1 MKTLTHRIPGL
12 VLTDHVFTLPLDHSH
27 PTGPTIE
34 VFGRE
39 VVAPRKEAEKL
50 PWLIF
55 FQGGPGFGSPRPGES
70 SGWIKRAIQDYR
82 VLLLDDRGTG
92 RSTPVTFQTLA
103 HLESPRAIADYLK
116 HFRADC
122 IVRDA
127 EMIRGEL
134 LGKNE
139 KWTLLG
145 QSYGGWCIFTYLS
158 LAPQAVREAIVTGG
172 IPSITRPAE
181 DIYRASYPRV
191 REKNRLYFDRFPG
204 DQERAQEIAAYLT
217 ANKVTLP
224 AGGHLSVRRFQQ
236 LGMELGMSDGAA
248 KIHFML
254 EDAFVEGAGQPAP
267 SISISC
273 GASKTPKPSTPIP
286 SSPSC
291 TRRFTAKARQRAGRP
306 RRVRAEFP
314 EFDYAPGKPFLFTG
328 EMIYPWMFDDYACLK
343 PLKEVADLLAEY
355 ENWPPLY
362 DLDVLR
368 KNTVP
373 IAAATYYNDMY
384 VDRQQSEE
392 TARQVPGI
400 KLWITTEY
408 EHNALRGWRKGLRA
422 VIGDVARRNIDRNG

>member
-1 MKTLTHRIPGL
+1 MKTVTHRIPGL
-12 VLTDHVFTLPLDHSH
+12 VLTDHVFTVPLDHAR
-27 PTGPTIE
+27 PKGRTIE
-34 VFGRE
+34 VFARE
-39 VVAPRKEAEKL
+39 VVAPAKEKL

-55 FQGGPGFGSPRPGES
+55 FQGGPGFGAPRPGES
-70 SGWIKRAIQDYR
+70 TGWIKRAIQDYR

-103 HLESPRAIADYLK
+103 HHQSPRAMADYLK
-116 HFRADC
+116 NFRADS

-127 EMIRGEL
+127 ELIRREL

-139 KWTLLG
+139 QWTLLG
-145 QSYGGWCIFTYLS
+145 QSYGGWCIFHYLS
-158 LAPQAVREAIVTGG
+158 VAPEAVREAVVTGG

-191 REKNRLYFDRFPG
+191 REKNRLYFERFPG
-204 DQERAQEIAAYLT
+204 DQERAQQVAACLA

-236 LGMELGMSDGAA
+236 LGMDLGMSDGAA

-254 EDAFVEGAGQPAP
+254 EDAFVEVAGKREINFGFLRSVENAQ
-267 SISISC
+267 
-273 GASKTPKPSTPIP
+273 TFDTNPI
-286 SSPSC
+286 
-291 TRRFTAKARQRAGRP
+291 FAILHEAIYGQRAATRWAAQ
-306 RRVRAEFP
+306 RVRAEFP
-314 EFDYAPGKPFLFTG
+314 EFDYVPGKPFLFTG
-328 EMIYPWMFDDYACLK
+328 EMIYPWMFDDYAGLK
-343 PLKEVADLLAEY
+343 PLKEAADLLARY
-355 ENWPPLY
+355 EDWPMLY

-400 KLWITTEY
+400 KLWITSEY
-408 EHNALRGWRKGLRA
+408 EHNALRGDGEKVLGRLLGMLHGE
-422 VIGDVARRNIDRNG
+422 I

>member
-1 MKTLTHRIPGL
+1 MKTVTHRIPGL
-12 VLTDHVFTLPLDHSH
+12 VLTDHLFNVPLDHAQ
-27 PTGPTIE
+27 PKGPAIE
-34 VFGRE
+34 VFARE
-39 VVAPRKEAEKL
+39 VVAPARENEKL
-50 PWLIF
+50 PWLLF

-70 SGWIKRAIQDYR
+70 SGWVKRATQDYR

-103 HLESPRAIADYLK
+103 HLQSPRAMADYLK
-116 HFRADC
+116 HFRADA

-127 EMIRGEL
+127 ELIRREL
-134 LGKNE
+134 LGE
-139 KWTLLG
+139 KEPWTLLG
-145 QSYGGWCIFTYLS
+145 QSYGGWCIFNYLS
-158 LAPQAVREAIVTGG
+158 AAPHGIREAIITGG

-191 REKNRLYFDRFPG
+191 REKNNLYFERFPA

-236 LGMELGMSDGAA
+236 LGMDLGMSDGAA

-254 EDAFVEGAGQPAP
+254 EDAFVESAGKRTLNFNFLRSFENSQ
-267 SISISC
+267 SFD
-273 GASKTPKPSTPIP
+273 TNPI
-286 SSPSC
+286 
-291 TRRFTAKARQRAGRP
+291 FAILHEAIYGQRAATRWAAQ
-306 RRVRAEFP
+306 RVRAEFP

-343 PLKEVADLLAEY
+343 PLKEAADLLAEF
-355 ENWPPLY
+355 EDWPMLY

-368 KNTVP
+368 KNIVP
-373 IAAATYYNDMY
+373 VAGATYYNDMY

-408 EHNALRGWRKGLRA
+408 EHNALRADGEKLLGRLLGMLHGE
-422 VIGDVARRNIDRNG
+422 I

>member
-39 VVAPRKEAEKL
+39 VVAPRKEAERL

-103 HLESPRAIADYLK
+103 HLESPRAMADYLK
-116 HFRADC
+116 HFRADS

-127 EMIRGEL
+127 ELIRGEL

-139 KWTLLG
+139 QWTLLG

-158 LAPQAVREAIVTGG
+158 IAPQAVREAIVTGG

-204 DQERAQEIAAYLT
+204 DQERAREIAAYLT
-217 ANKVTLP
+217 ANNVTLP

-236 LGMELGMSDGAA
+236 LGMELGMSDGAT

-254 EDAFVEGAGQPAP
+254 EDAFVQGAGKRAINFNFLRSFENSQNFDNNPIFA
-267 SISISC
+267 ILHEAIYGH
-273 GASKTPKPSTPIP
+273 GAA
-286 SSPSC
+286 
-291 TRRFTAKARQRAGRP
+291 TRWAAQ
-306 RRVRAEFP
+306 RVRAEFP

-343 PLKEVADLLAEY
+343 PLKEAADLLAEY
-355 ENWPPLY
+355 ESWPLLY

-373 IAAATYYNDMY
+373 MAAATYYNDMY

-408 EHNALRGWRKGLRA
+408 EHNALRADGEKVLERLLGMLRGE
-422 VIGDVARRNIDRNG
+422 I

>member
-1 MKTLTHRIPGL
+1 MKTVTHRIPGL
-12 VLTDHVFTLPLDHSH
+12 VLTDHVFTVPLDHARS
-27 PTGPTIE
+27 GKRGGRTIE
-34 VFGRE
+34 VFARE
-39 VVAPRKEAEKL
+39 IVAPAKEKQNL
-50 PWLIF
+50 PWLVF

-92 RSTPVTFQTLA
+92 RSTPVTSQTLA
-103 HLESPRAIADYLK
+103 HLKSPRAMADYLK
-116 HFRADC
+116 HFRADS

-127 EMIRGEL
+127 ELIRRQL

-145 QSYGGWCIFTYLS
+145 QSYGGWCIFNYLS
-158 LAPQAVREAIVTGG
+158 AAPQAVREAIVTGG

-191 REKNRLYFDRFPG
+191 REKTRLYFERFPN
-204 DQERAQEIAAYLT
+204 DEKVAHEIAAYLA

-224 AGGHLSVRRFQQ
+224 AGGRLSVRRFQQ

-254 EDAFVEGAGQPAP
+254 EDAFVEVAGKREINFNFLRSFENSQSFDTNPIFAILHEAIYGQGAATGWAAQ
-267 SISISC
+267 
-273 GASKTPKPSTPIP
+273 
-286 SSPSC
+286 
-291 TRRFTAKARQRAGRP
+291 
-306 RRVRAEFP
+306 RVRAEFP
-314 EFDYAPGKPFLFTG
+314 DFDYSPGKPFIFTG
-328 EMIYPWMFDDYACLK
+328 EMIYPWMFDDYAGLK
-343 PLKEVADLLAEY
+343 PLKEAADLLAEY
-355 ENWPPLY
+355 EDWPMLY
-362 DLDVLR
+362 RLDVLR

-373 IAAATYYNDMY
+373 IAAATYYDDMY

-400 KLWITTEY
+400 KLWITSQY
-408 EHNALRGWRKGLRA
+408 QHNALRADGEKLLGRLLGMLHGE
-422 VIGDVARRNIDRNG
+422 I

>member
-12 VLTDHVFTLPLDHSH
+12 VLTDHVFTVPLDHSH
-27 PTGPTIE
+27 PDSRTIE

-39 VVAPRKEAEKL
+39 VVAPSKEAEKL

-103 HLESPRAIADYLK
+103 HLDSPRAMADYLK
-116 HFRADC
+116 HFRADS

-127 EMIRGEL
+127 ELIRGEL

-139 KWTLLG
+139 QWTLLG

-158 LAPQAVREAIVTGG
+158 IAPQAVREAIVTGG

-191 REKNRLYFDRFPG
+191 REKNRLYFDRFPA
-204 DQERAQEIAAYLT
+204 DQQRAREIADYLT

-224 AGGHLSVRRFQQ
+224 AGGQLSVRRFQQ

-254 EDAFVEGAGQPAP
+254 EDAFVQGAGQRAINFNFLRSFENSQGFDTNPIFA
-267 SISISC
+267 ILHEAIYGQ
-273 GASKTPKPSTPIP
+273 GAA
-286 SSPSC
+286 
-291 TRRFTAKARQRAGRP
+291 TRWAAQ
-306 RRVRAEFP
+306 RVRAEFP

-328 EMIYPWMFDDYACLK
+328 EMIYPWMFDEYACLK
-343 PLKEVADLLAEY
+343 PLKEAADLLAEY
-355 ENWPPLY
+355 EDWPPLY

-384 VDRQQSEE
+384 VDREQSEE

-408 EHNALRGWRKGLRA
+408 EHNALRADGEKVLGRLLGMLHGE
-422 VIGDVARRNIDRNG
+422 I